1 MLVGDAVTSHDHDGG
16 SSGLAGTSPELLVVT
31 DLSHR
36 YQSETDPNAP
46 VVMRNVSMTA
56 RPGEFI
62 SIVGPSGCGKS
73 TLLSLVA
80 GLEHPSEGSV
90 RIKGELVTAPR
101 RDIGFIFQRDALLP
115 WRSLRD
121 NVALALRYRKVP
133 KKEAAERAQS
143 WLARFGL
150 GNFGDRF
157 PYQVSGGQRKRA
169 SIAATMVYEPSIMLM
184 DEPFAALDAQT
195 RDLVEDDILRIWNDI
210 GTQTVLFVTHDLE
223 EAVAMSDRVVIFSQG
238 PGTIIQDYPID
249 LPRPRDVREIRSS
262 EEFRN
267 YYEAIWEQ
275 LRVEVRAAQEA
286 QGL

>member
-1 MLVGDAVTSHDHDGG
+1 MLAGDAVTAHDHDGG